1 MTEQP
6 SEPFEIASV
15 PVRNSA
21 IERPLTMTKRLV
33 FSLVGFLAILLMA
46 PPAWAM
52 ADYNTE
58 LLAIQQ
64 TWAEIKYRTPK
75 ADRRDAFASLLSKS
89 EAFHHM
95 YPDKADAILWS
106 AVILYN
112 YAGEVRGIKALGM
125 IKQSHRMLH
134 QAEKINPGAANGLIH
149 TALGQLYY
157 KVPGWPV
164 AFGNETKAVNY
175 LRKGVELNP
184 DGLDAN
190 YFMGDYLL
198 RKKHY
203 HQAAIHLRRAIHAP
217 PRVQR
222 PIADAGRKAD
232 ALKLLQQVE
241 GKI

>member
-1 MTEQP
+1 MVKWHT
-6 SEPFEIASV
+6 FFVTGI
-15 PVRNSA
+15 
-21 IERPLTMTKRLV
+21 LT
-33 FSLVGFLAILLMA
+33 ALLMA
-46 PPAWAM
+46 PSAWAM
-52 ADYNTE
+52 ADYNAE
-58 LLAIQQ
+58 LLAIQH
-64 TWAEIKYRTPK
+64 TWAQIKYHTPK
-75 ADRRDAFASLLSKS
+75 AERQDAFASLLTKS

-106 AVILYN
+106 AVVLYN

-125 IKQSHRMLH
+125 VKQSHRMLQ
-134 QAEKINPGAANGLIH
+134 QAEAINPKAENGLIH

-164 AFGNETKAVNY
+164 AFGDDSKAENY
-175 LRKGVELNP
+175 LRKGIELNP

-198 RKKHY
+198 RKKQY
-203 HQAAIHLRRAIHAP
+203 HQAAIHLRRAIQAP
-217 PRVQR
+217 ARAQR